1 MTRAVPALG
10 VALVLVLAGC
20 GTSSSPSSTA
30 SVPETSTWPST
41 LTPGP
46 DASPEPSSSST
57 SASGTSASSSTSSSS
72 SSSST
77 SPSKVPSGTASKGED
92 SEWGGEAQVK
102 AHAKRAAPAIKVAS
116 ALADDMV
123 KYRTSSRAKWWSEVK
138 PALSTSGQQQMRSK
152 PKEIRFTKVTGKAR
166 AIVTEADMGER
177 YVSVGVP
184 TDTGT
189 YLFLAQ
195 REGKA
200 WKIASISKM
209 SGGQPDG

>member
-1 MTRAVPALG
+1 MTRTVPALG
-10 VALVLVLAGC
+10 VALVLALAGC
-20 GTSSSPSSTA
+20 GTSSSSSSTA

-46 DASPEPSSSST
+46 DASQKPSASST
-57 SASGTSASSSTSSSS
+57 SASGTSTSSSS
-72 SSSST
+72 GTST
-77 SPSKVPSGTASKGED
+77 SDPTFSVRVPSGTASKGED
-92 SEWGGEAQVK
+92 SEWGGDAQVK
-102 AHAKRAAPAIKVAS
+102 AQAKRAAPAIKVAS

-138 PALSTSGQQQMRSK
+138 PALSSSGQQQMRSK
-152 PKEIRFTKVTGKAR
+152 PKEIRFTKVTGKVR
-166 AIVTEADMGER
+166 AIVTEANMGER

-209 SGGQPDG
+209 GGGQPDG